1 MTHRIDSQVLG
12 TSLSEALLLAGLMLW
27 QPAAT
32 ANDAVKREQLVA
44 LVRQVDLIDRLV
56 EHAANTA
63 PQERARYQFD
73 YSRLHQD
80 IERIRAGINDYLT
93 PPRTQPRDPSEL
105 FGDYRQSNRPSDGE
119 EAQ

>member
-32 ANDAVKREQLVA
+32 ANDAVEREQLVA

-63 PQERARYQFD
+63 PQERARYHFD
-73 YSRLHQD
+73 YARLQQD
-80 IERIRAGINDYLT
+80 VERIRQGLHNYLT
-93 PPRTQPRDPSEL
+93 PQRAQPRDPIEL
-105 FGDYRQSNRPSDGE
+105 LSDYRQPDRPSDE
-119 EAQ
+119 EGSQ